1 MPRAYGRDESQI
13 KAFLTAE
20 NNECDGKRGKEKYF
34 VFFVCLVGWFLV
46 LSAKKKKKTLFFPSP
61 RKSCLFR
68 SLQINGVFESRA
80 S

>member
-34 VFFVCLVGWFLV
+34 VFFCLFGWLV
-46 LSAKKKKKTLFFPSP
+46 SCFKCKEKKKDIIFSFPAKELSVP
-61 RKSCLFR
+61 LP
-68 SLQINGVFESRA
+68 A
-80 S
+80 D

>member
-46 LSAKKKKKTLFFPSP
+46 LSAKKKKKDIIFSFPAKELSVP
-61 RKSCLFR
+61 LP
-68 SLQINGVFESRA
+68 A
-80 S
+80 D